1 MATAAERLGI
11 VETKVVNLD
20 NKMDELKVDVKEMHD
35 CLDKTR
41 DMLAEQ
47 LKCMSESS
55 GKQHAE
61 LARKISDM
69 EKLKD
74 RWTFTVAGVLVAV
87 GWISA
92 HGDDILKIFAK

>member
-1 MATAAERLGI
+1 MATTAERLGI
-11 VETKVVNLD
+11 VETKVANLD
-20 NKMDELKVDVKEMHD
+20 SKIDDLKVDVKEMHD
-35 CLDKTR
+35 CLDNTR
-41 DMLAEQ
+41 DLLAEK
-47 LKCMSESS
+47 LKEMSDASS
-55 GKQHAE
+55 KQHAE

-92 HGDDILKIFAK
+92 HGTEILKIIAK

>member
-1 MATAAERLGI
+1 MASTAERLGI

-20 NKMDELKVDVKEMHD
+20 SKMDELKIDVKEMHD
-35 CLDKTR
+35 CLDNTR
-41 DMLAEQ
+41 DMLADK
-47 LKCMSESS
+47 LKEMSEASN
-55 GKQHAE
+55 KQHSE

-87 GWISA
+87 GWVSA
-92 HGDDILKIFAK
+92 HGTDIIRLLAN

>member
-1 MATAAERLGI
+1 MASAAERLGI

-20 NKMDELKVDVKEMHD
+20 NKMDELKIDVKEMHD
-35 CLDKTR
+35 CLDNTR
-41 DMLAEQ
+41 DMLADQ

-61 LARKISDM
+61 LAKKISDM

-74 RWTFTVAGVLVAV
+74 KWTYTVMGGIVVLSWAT
-87 GWISA
+87 A
-92 HGDDILKIFAK
+92 HADKIIAILK